1 MGGAGLPEVTEEERL
16 AAVFR
21 ALAQHGVNYVVF
33 GAVALGLH
41 GLPRTTADLDLFIEP
56 TEDNVARLK
65 AALHSVYADP
75 CIDEISADDLCGAY
89 PAVRYGPPEGFGFDI
104 VTRLGEAFRFADL
117 AWETKRFGDVD
128 VRVVTPRQLWEMKR
142 GTVRPL
148 DRADAA
154 ALAARFGFG
163 GGGNAG

>member
-1 MGGAGLPEVTEEERL
+1 MPEVTEEERL

-75 CIDEISADDLCGAY
+75 CIDEISADDLCGEY

-117 AWETKRFGDVD
+117 DWETKHFADVD
-128 VRVVTPRQLWEMKR
+128 VRVVTARQLWEMKR
-142 GTVRPL
+142 RTVRPI

-154 ALAARFGFG
+154 ALAARFRLGD
-163 GGGNAG
+163 GGNAG